1 MTRLCTGALIFVALL
16 GVTAGG
22 ASSTD
27 HTIQTGDGIL
37 VGVRLACAVEKAKDG
52 LAVACLARNPKTGR
66 VYRPSLGLVM
76 IAGKAEKVA
85 IQYYDKR
92 GNVSNIWLRRQ
103 PSRGSTGQFRSGK
116 GGKTRLAVPGARY
129 LVGGTNILCP
139 ISNSLAILCA
149 VVNTKTL
156 KPVPGTYGIYADGKS
171 VEVDQVTKSGGFKTV
186 KAYNEPPLKD

>member
-1 MTRLCTGALIFVALL
+1 MIRLCMAALIVLALL
-16 GVTAGG
+16 GATAGG

-27 HTIQTGDGIL
+27 HTLQVGDGIL
-37 VGVRLACAVEKAKDG
+37 VGARVACAVEKAKDG
-52 LAVACLARNPKTGR
+52 LAVVCLARNPTTGR

-103 PSRGSTGQFRSGK
+103 PQHSSTGQFRSGK
-116 GGKTRLAVPGARY
+116 GGKTRLALAGDRY
-129 LVGGTNILCP
+129 VVGGTNILCP
-139 ISNSLAILCA
+139 ISGSVAILCA

-156 KPVPGTYGIYADGKS
+156 KPVPGTYGIYADGRS
-171 VEVDQVTKSGGFKTV
+171 VEVDQVTKNGGFKTV
-186 KAYNEPPLKD
+186 KAYNEPPLKG